1 MPITAAA
8 IYDARTRTSV
18 AVAASPPLA
27 TPATLLSIATF
38 TQHVDN
44 VGASGVAT
52 TPAQVAA
59 AWAGPPAITYA
70 VVAARYRVLVFY
82 TSVAGDV
89 DAATDADA
97 ALRRL
102 SRVVAI
108 DAPGLAAEGSGGG
121 DATGRVWAAVKD
133 CLEGDELAGVPPS
146 DGEGEEGTTSGV
158 GGGGALIARGA
169 SVLGKLHLPGGGD
182 RGSSGSGGGSGH
194 ALARVASLRASGSL
208 SASAAP
214 SGELAVTTST
224 AARRHSMNTRDSSD
238 NMDGEGEADGPGVGA
253 KDTPARGRLRGLL
266 HGGKKKT
273 LAALRSGGG
282 GGAAPLRDPSQRR
295 GSPRSSA
302 SGRAAVASDAA
313 AAAAVAP
320 TPRTPT
326 TTLTVSPAL
335 WADTSVGAAPLAVAT
350 AGDLAWLAG
359 VLRGEA
365 PIRGGGVA
373 PPVRHRALPAATV
386 PSSTGGGASAAADTG
401 ELGGGG
407 ALAIAP
413 PPAAAVA
420 ERAPPAQPVR
430 PPPSTKREAATRV
443 AGPTRTPAV
452 ATADAAGAPP
462 PTATSANLPAPA
474 PAAATAARVVAPAVV
489 APVVPAAVAPPPADP
504 AAAAAA
510 EFDAAINA
518 NDLTAAMTSITT
530 SLRRLAALPASAPGV
545 ATTTAA
551 AVHLATGV
559 RLLARHDAAVA
570 AAGPTPPRPPAVA
583 AAAATPPH
591 PKALEAAALA
601 QHLAALPLGASP
613 PLARKAARAGAA
625 SNFAVGNYG
634 VAAALIRRLL
644 ADGPPAAAVAALRR
658 RLDECGAAGGGD
670 VGRVPTPGRVDWA
683 GLGKL
688 GGGGGGRCGWC
699 PALYADAGR
708 VGARCTACLRG
719 TVVSRP

>member
-133 CLEGDELAGVPPS
+133 CLEGDELAGVPP
-146 DGEGEEGTTSGV
+146 
-158 GGGGALIARGA
+158 
-169 SVLGKLHLPGGGD
+169 
-182 RGSSGSGGGSGH
+182 
-194 ALARVASLRASGSL
+194 
-208 SASAAP
+208 
-214 SGELAVTTST
+214 GELAVTTST

-238 NMDGEGEADGPGVGA
+238 NMDGEGEADGPG
-253 KDTPARGRLRGLL
+253 
-266 HGGKKKT
+266 
-273 LAALRSGGG
+273 
-282 GGAAPLRDPSQRR
+282 
-295 GSPRSSA
+295 
-302 SGRAAVASDAA
+302 
-313 AAAAVAP
+313 
-320 TPRTPT
+320 
-326 TTLTVSPAL
+326 
-335 WADTSVGAAPLAVAT
+335 
-350 AGDLAWLAG
+350 
-359 VLRGEA
+359 
-365 PIRGGGVA
+365 
-373 PPVRHRALPAATV
+373 
-386 PSSTGGGASAAADTG
+386 
-401 ELGGGG
+401 
-407 ALAIAP
+407 
-413 PPAAAVA
+413 
-420 ERAPPAQPVR
+420 
-430 PPPSTKREAATRV
+430 
-443 AGPTRTPAV
+443 
-452 ATADAAGAPP
+452 
-462 PTATSANLPAPA
+462 
-474 PAAATAARVVAPAVV
+474 
-489 APVVPAAVAPPPADP
+489 
-504 AAAAAA
+504 
-510 EFDAAINA
+510 
-518 NDLTAAMTSITT
+518 
-530 SLRRLAALPASAPGV
+530 
-545 ATTTAA
+545 
-551 AVHLATGV
+551 
-559 RLLARHDAAVA
+559 
-570 AAGPTPPRPPAVA
+570 
-583 AAAATPPH
+583 
-591 PKALEAAALA
+591 ALEAAALA